1 MLRVFLVKPY
11 KFFCCY
17 LGPSLKAS
25 HPTEVSLRVEADAR
39 PIKNDKTEREQTAAI
54 AASNKTEKHRKVSMA
69 PLNKTK
75 TRGGEEEKVLPPSHS
90 KNLAGNTVR
99 AMPHRYGKGGRSET
113 KAVKA
118 AIGVSHIGEKAV
130 SRKALKG
137 RHSSTAR
144 AARPRASTSRTARSR
159 SVMSRAEKSPTARS
173 LAATLPAATSR
184 TTTSRAVMS
193 RALMSLAVTSHT
205 ATSRHKIS
213 TRKAKSDLRAVQTSS
228 ISGARKELKDKGSK
242 ITASRRRKS
251 TTTVARNVPFPHPSS
266 NQSTSKELM
275 RSPNPMF
282 VGKLSASAATTPS
295 TSHSLKK
302 SSLSK
307 VKTEDLIQAR
317 SRAVTITMEQ
327 KVPTQRTAQ
336 GRGTENLIQLKQGES
351 PFRLSTFFTLSN

>member
-39 PIKNDKTEREQTAAI
+39 PIKNDKTEREQTAAV

-75 TRGGEEEKVLPPSHS
+75 TRGGEEKKVLPPSHS

-137 RHSSTAR
+137 GHSSTAR

-251 TTTVARNVPFPHPSS
+251 TTTVARNVSFPHPSS

-336 GRGTENLIQLKQGES
+336 GRGTEHLIQLKQGES

>member
-1 MLRVFLVKPY
+1 M
-11 KFFCCY
+11 
-17 LGPSLKAS
+17 
-25 HPTEVSLRVEADAR
+25 EADAR

-54 AASNKTEKHRKVSMA
+54 AASNRTEKNRKVSMA
-69 PLNKTK
+69 PLDKTK
-75 TRGGEEEKVLPPSHS
+75 TRGDKENKVLPPSHS
-90 KNLAGNTVR
+90 KSLAGNAGR

-113 KAVKA
+113 KSGKA

-137 RHSSTAR
+137 GHSSTAR

-159 SVMSRAEKSPTARS
+159 PVMSRAEKSPTARS

-184 TTTSRAVMS
+184 AVMS
-193 RALMSLAVTSHT
+193 RALMSLAVASHT

-213 TRKAKSDLRAVQTSS
+213 TRKTKSDLRAVQTSS

-251 TTTVARNVPFPHPSS
+251 TTTVARNVSFPHPSS

-295 TSHSLKK
+295 TSNSLKK

-327 KVPTQRTAQ
+327 KVPTRRAAQ
-336 GRGTENLIQLKQGES
+336 GRGTEHLILLKQGES
-351 PFRLSTFFTLSN
+351 PFRLSTFFSLSN

>member
-39 PIKNDKTEREQTAAI
+39 PIRNDKTERKQTAAI
-54 AASNKTEKHRKVSMA
+54 AASNRTEKHRKVSVA

-75 TRGGEEEKVLPPSHS
+75 TRGGEENKVLPPSHS
-90 KNLAGNTVR
+90 KSLAGNTLR

-113 KAVKA
+113 KSGKA

-137 RHSSTAR
+137 GHSSTAR

-159 SVMSRAEKSPTARS
+159 SVLSRAEKSPTARS

-205 ATSRHKIS
+205 ATRYKIS
-213 TRKAKSDLRAVQTSS
+213 TRKTKSDLRAVQTSS

-242 ITASRRRKS
+242 ITASRRHKS
-251 TTTVARNVPFPHPSS
+251 TTTVARNVSFPHPSS
-266 NQSTSKELM
+266 NQSKSKELI

-282 VGKLSASAATTPS
+282 VGKLSASAAITPS

-327 KVPTQRTAQ
+327 KVPTQRTTQ
-336 GRGTENLIQLKQGES
+336 GRGTEHLILLKQGES
-351 PFRLSTFFTLSN
+351 PFRLSTFFSLSN

>member
-11 KFFCCY
+11 NFCCCY

-39 PIKNDKTEREQTAAI
+39 PIKNDKTERKQTAAI
-54 AASNKTEKHRKVSMA
+54 AASNRTEKHRKVSMA

-75 TRGGEEEKVLPPSHS
+75 TRGGEENKVLPPTHS
-90 KNLAGNTVR
+90 KSLAGNTLR

-113 KAVKA
+113 KSGKA

-137 RHSSTAR
+137 GHSSTAR

-193 RALMSLAVTSHT
+193 RALMS
-205 ATSRHKIS
+205 RHKIS
-213 TRKAKSDLRAVQTSS
+213 TRKTKSDLRAVQTSS

-251 TTTVARNVPFPHPSS
+251 TTTVARNAPFPHPSS
-266 NQSTSKELM
+266 NQSKSKELI

-282 VGKLSASAATTPS
+282 VGKLSASAAITPS

-336 GRGTENLIQLKQGES
+336 GRGTEHLIQLKQGES
-351 PFRLSTFFTLSN
+351 PFRLSTFFSLSN

>member
-11 KFFCCY
+11 NFFCCY

-39 PIKNDKTEREQTAAI
+39 PIKNDKTERKQTAAI
-54 AASNKTEKHRKVSMA
+54 AASNRTEKHRKVSMA

-75 TRGGEEEKVLPPSHS
+75 TRGGEENKVLPPSHS
-90 KNLAGNTVR
+90 KSLAGNTVR

-113 KAVKA
+113 KSGKA

-137 RHSSTAR
+137 GHSSTAR

-193 RALMSLAVTSHT
+193 RALMS
-205 ATSRHKIS
+205 RHKIS
-213 TRKAKSDLRAVQTSS
+213 TRKTKSDLRAVQTSS

-251 TTTVARNVPFPHPSS
+251 TTTVARNAPFPHPSP
-266 NQSTSKELM
+266 NQSKSKELI

-282 VGKLSASAATTPS
+282 VGKLSASAAITPS

-336 GRGTENLIQLKQGES
+336 GRGTEHLIQLKKES
-351 PFRLSTFFTLSN
+351 HL